1 VAPVALWLDPLRKPE
16 KLYFIRLN
24 RERIFLCNL
33 DVKILS
39 DVGGD
44 LKKMVGDV
52 THQEVS
58 EKGGNS
64 SDLFVFLLCLSF
76 QNISLCFAESHHLCY
91 DIRLKRAVCECAT
104 VRRGRNDWSRNIKR
118 DKIFVGSGT
127 GELTHI
133 TPL

>member
-1 VAPVALWLDPLRKPE
+1 MSHTRKFVRKGE
-16 KLYFIRLN
+16 IVVIYF
-24 RERIFLCNL
+24 
-33 DVKILS
+33 
-39 DVGGD
+39 
-44 LKKMVGDV
+44 
-52 THQEVS
+52 
-58 EKGGNS
+58 
-64 SDLFVFLLCLSF
+64 FLLCLSY